1 MSYEGLERTKPAG
14 RIVMLDVS
22 RRALLRGAAGAG
34 LVAAQG
40 VWPGLSFAQ
49 GAPVRGGQIVASMDL
64 QPRSLDPIMGDAP
77 TSDRY
82 ALIQIFEALL
92 KFDVQGNLKP
102 ALATSWEWSADRKSV
117 VFKLRPN
124 VVFHDGEKFD
134 ADAVVFNI
142 QRTIAPGSTA
152 PRTPDLADI
161 AGAEAIDPMTV
172 RILLKQ
178 PSGAALAS
186 LAVEAGMMCS
196 PAALRRLGQDFGR
209 NPVGTGPFKF
219 GEWVGGSH
227 IRMVRNERYWADGAD
242 GKKLPYA
249 DSVLLRIIPTTAVKM
264 IEVKAGNVHLV
275 DGVTPRDFQE
285 VQGNSALQLVA
296 VPPGIA
302 QWLTFNVKSGIF
314 QNSALRAAVNHGI
327 DRNVLMRAVTQG
339 FGAVTPTWVPPTDW
353 SYDASVP
360 APTLDPAKVQA
371 FLRDG
376 GRPNGFT
383 AKLSIIQRDPD
394 TQVAQIIQAQL
405 RAHKI
410 NVEIE
415 ILERQAWVPKV
426 LGQQHE
432 LGMGRVNVPRADPDH
447 VFGPFFGRAAAQ
459 NWSGISD
466 EKVFALVDRGRE
478 ETDQAKRKA
487 IYREL
492 QVALNEANYY
502 SWLFFREAR
511 HVARV
516 ELRNIVLDSGGAWQL
531 GEAWLAKA

>member
-1 MSYEGLERTKPAG
+1 
-14 RIVMLDVS
+14 MLDVS
-22 RRALLRGAAGAG
+22 RRGLLRGAAGVG
-34 LVAAQG
+34 LVSAQG
-40 VWPGLSFAQ
+40 VWPSLSFAQ

-102 ALATSWEWSADRKSV
+102 ALATSWEWAADRKSV

-172 RILLKQ
+172 RIMLKQ

-186 LAVEAGMMCS
+186 LAVEAGMICS

-219 GEWVGGSH
+219 AEWVGGSH

-285 VQGNSALQLVA
+285 VQGNSALQLVS

-314 QNSALRAAVNHGI
+314 QNPALRAAVNHGI

-353 SYDASVP
+353 SYDASVSAP
-360 APTLDPAKVQA
+360 ALDPAKVQA
-371 FLRDG
+371 FLREG

-405 RAHKI
+405 RSHKI

-531 GEAWLAKA
+531 GEAWLSKA